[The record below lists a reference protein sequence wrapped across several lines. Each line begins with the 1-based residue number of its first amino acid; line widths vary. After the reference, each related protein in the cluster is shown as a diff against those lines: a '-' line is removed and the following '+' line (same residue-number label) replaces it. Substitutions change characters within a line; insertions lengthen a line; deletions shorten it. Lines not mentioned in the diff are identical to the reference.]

1 MTLSFCHEIIHL
13 KLFAVSVGIIK
24 QSENIEM
31 NKLQIKQKL
40 YENIWEILGT
50 GITVIS
56 SIYLML
62 SLFVLRKYAYFCS
75 EFYGVDK
82 KYFDGTEVL
91 QDRVAMLI
99 SVLLIC
105 IYFGMLAYTNKKM
118 ESKMFRFIFFFVCF
132 LLFLKLNNDCIV
144 AIIEGTSCL
153 KLKELLNNYI
163 TVIVLVGADLIILFW
178 GIIRPF
184 CGEKSKCRTSSAI
197 IFGVALIIFMGD
209 VGGGFLM
216 QLNYK
221 ISNKKSYEVFEE
233 NNVIITNYEG
243 KFLVMPCEI
252 KDNTLIIRKGEYSLQ
267 EMKGQKITYQKYD
280 SVICEE

>member
-1 MTLSFCHEIIHL
+1 
-13 KLFAVSVGIIK
+13 
-24 QSENIEM
+24 M
-31 NKLQIKQKL
+31 NKLPIKQKL
-40 YENIWEILGT
+40 YENIEEILRT

-62 SLFVLRKYAYFCS
+62 SLFVLRKYAYSCS

-118 ESKMFRFIFFFVCF
+118 ESKMFRFIFFLVCF
-132 LLFLKLNNDCIV
+132 LLFLKLNNDCTV

-153 KLKELLNNYI
+153 KLKGLLNNYI

-178 GIIRPF
+178 GIIRPLF
-184 CGEKSKCRTSSAI
+184 GEKLKCRTSSAI
-197 IFGVALIIFMGD
+197 IFSVALIIFMGD

>member
-105 IYFGMLAYTNKKM
+105 IYFGMLAYTNKKWKVKCLDLF
-118 ESKMFRFIFFFVCF
+118 SFLSAFCF
-132 LLFLKLNNDCIV
+132 
-144 AIIEGTSCL
+144 S
-153 KLKELLNNYI
+153 
-163 TVIVLVGADLIILFW
+163 
-178 GIIRPF
+178 
-184 CGEKSKCRTSSAI
+184 
-197 IFGVALIIFMGD
+197 
-209 VGGGFLM
+209 
-216 QLNYK
+216 
-221 ISNKKSYEVFEE
+221 
-233 NNVIITNYEG
+233 
-243 KFLVMPCEI
+243 
-252 KDNTLIIRKGEYSLQ
+252 
-267 EMKGQKITYQKYD
+267 
-280 SVICEE
+280 